1 MAVQE
6 ADAVGLDD
14 VELEK
19 ETDPLSVLRALCEA
33 LTVLE
38 VTGLGLEDE
47 VALDEAD
54 VDS

>member
-1 MAVQE
+1 MAVRE

-14 VELEK
+14 VELET
-19 ETDPLSVLRALCEA
+19 EPDPLGVLRALCEA

-38 VTGLGLEDE
+38 ATGLGLEDE